1 MFEKYFVSNSE
12 DISDPKIFLNW
23 FFMINLENYV
33 MNGIINTNINT
44 KAKAIV
50 TAIVILVI
58 TFLSNLFF
66 NKLFNVIS
74 KIRPPSKG

>member
-1 MFEKYFVSNSE
+1 M
-12 DISDPKIFLNW
+12 
-23 FFMINLENYV
+23 MNLENYV
-33 MNGIINTNINT
+33 MNGSINININT
-44 KAKAIV
+44 KAKAYV